1 MMSLVVHDDVVV
13 MYLVMHDDIIVVS
26 VIGNAGWSW
35 QK

>member
-1 MMSLVVHDDVVV
+1 MMSLVMHDDVVV